1 MHEARKAFIKSES
14 SEKILRA
21 FRHNLRSYKDAIFTT
36 GDDVYYKKNDS
47 KRWKGP
53 GKVIGVDGQQILVK
67 HGSFYVRCHPSHV
80 ILKDEDVRKR
90 ILASSHIAANSD
102 AQDQSMNDNS
112 TLDSDA
118 QDRNVNNDTY
128 TDSLQWS
135 DDSDDDSQER
145 HDSE

>member
-1 MHEARKAFIKSES
+1 M
-14 SEKILRA
+14 
-21 FRHNLRSYKDAIFTT
+21 
-36 GDDVYYKKNDS
+36 
-47 KRWKGP
+47 
-53 GKVIGVDGQQILVK
+53 K

-90 ILASSHIAANSD
+90 TLRSSHIAANFD

-118 QDRNVNNDTY
+118 QDRKVNNDNH
-128 TDSLQWS
+128 TDSLQWF
-135 DDSDDDSQER
+135 DNSDDDSQER

>member
-1 MHEARKAFIKSES
+1 M
-14 SEKILRA
+14 
-21 FRHNLRSYKDAIFTT
+21 
-36 GDDVYYKKNDS
+36 
-47 KRWKGP
+47 
-53 GKVIGVDGQQILVK
+53 
-67 HGSFYVRCHPSHV
+67 
-80 ILKDEDVRKR
+80 ILKDEDGTKR
-90 ILASSHIAANSD
+90 LLGSIDIAANSD